1 MLSASPTPCVTQF
14 AISSTGSL
22 SLSDFSM
29 CAPPLVS
36 DILPRP
42 ARRVKPR
49 GRKRSAPPAPVEHPL
64 NRQQHNDHRDED
76 GGVEARED
84 ERFGLDEGEMHLA
97 VRESAASE
105 SLSRGV
111 TSLLIRRA
119 EVNRKVESLMSN
131 SRSPISRRGFGLPR
145 ARPRAAGRAEAR
157 RRVRVRARA
166 RPL

>member
-49 GRKRSAPPAPVEHPL
+49 GLQRSAPPVPVEHPL
-64 NRQQHNDHRDED
+64 KRKQHDDHRDED

-105 SLSRGV
+105 SSTRGG
-111 TSLLIRRA
+111 TRLLIRRA
-119 EVNRKVESLMSN
+119 EVNRKVERHVRQGRFYP
-131 SRSPISRRGFGLPR
+131 RSHTQQHEEKQERFRVYSSDCFVWLRG
-145 ARPRAAGRAEAR
+145 
-157 RRVRVRARA
+157 
-166 RPL
+166 